1 MTEKIHYQLNITVE
15 QKSPFDT
22 PAVQATQGERPFT
35 QWMTSPFV
43 LSSAVSCAYRSM
55 NGVVTAV
62 YRLKLSIAKAR
73 AGLVYASV
81 SAMALLALAMTNA
94 NATDAVG
101 RGFEVKAAD
110 TQLAQRLAKRDA
122 ADLPF
127 VYSVSVGMRR
137 DHLNWNIA
145 NGNVNIASEVDFAK
159 TTLQQLRLAG
169 EWNVIDAWALRGMF
183 STGSVNSG
191 TNRDSDYAARD
202 RTQEYARSQSK
213 TGGAVRDLSLA
224 LAHKIK
230 LGDFKQGGTLQLTP
244 LLGLSIHQQSL
255 TLYDGNQVMPTHGVL
270 IGLNNSYDAVWQG
283 PWIGMDAAFDFG
295 GDLSLISSVEYHWV
309 NFRAEAN
316 WNLRNDLSHPVS
328 FKHVA
333 NGHGLS
339 ASLGAAY
346 QYSRPL
352 SLHVLLERQQWRTAT
367 GYDQTNFSYGGTGYY
382 TLNPVQWESQ
392 AVSVGASYQF

>member
-1 MTEKIHYQLNITVE
+1 MIGIMRTFRTLLRCLFMPADVKRNVGLSFPLVVCYVMGFLIMGSMHASAADALNRQFE
-15 QKSPFDT
+15 
-22 PAVQATQGERPFT
+22 
-35 QWMTSPFV
+35 
-43 LSSAVSCAYRSM
+43 
-55 NGVVTAV
+55 
-62 YRLKLSIAKAR
+62 
-73 AGLVYASV
+73 V
-81 SAMALLALAMTNA
+81 SA
-94 NATDAVG
+94 
-101 RGFEVKAAD
+101 ED
-110 TQLAQRLAKRDA
+110 TQLAQRLSKRDA

-145 NGNVNIASEVDFAK
+145 NGNVNIASEVNFAK
-159 TTLQQLRLAG
+159 TTLQQLQLVG

-183 STGSVNSG
+183 ATGAVKSG
-191 TNRDSDYAARD
+191 TNRDSDYAGSN
-202 RTQEYARSQSK
+202 RTQEYSHSQSK
-213 TGGAVRDLSLA
+213 TGGAVRDLSIA

-255 TLYDGNQVMPTHGVL
+255 TMYDGNKALPTNGAL

-283 PWIGMDAAFDFG
+283 PWIGMDAVVGFG
-295 GDLSLISSVEYHWV
+295 GDLSLTTSVEYHWV

-339 ASLGAAY
+339 VSLGAAY

>member
-1 MTEKIHYQLNITVE
+1 MIGIMRISRTLL
-15 QKSPFDT
+15 
-22 PAVQATQGERPFT
+22 RC
-35 QWMTSPFV
+35 
-43 LSSAVSCAYRSM
+43 L
-55 NGVVTAV
+55 
-62 YRLKLSIAKAR
+62 L
-73 AGLVYASV
+73 YASDVKRNVGLPFPLVVCYLMGYLIMGSMHASAADAPDRRFEV
-81 SAMALLALAMTNA
+81 SA
-94 NATDAVG
+94 
-101 RGFEVKAAD
+101 ED
-110 TQLAQRLAKRDA
+110 TQLAQRLAIRDA
-122 ADLPF
+122 VQLPF
-127 VYSVSVGMRR
+127 EYSMSVGARQ

-145 NGNVNIASEVDFAK
+145 NGNVNVGSEVDWTK
-159 TTLQQLRLAG
+159 TTIQQLRLTG
-169 EWNVIDAWALRGMF
+169 KWNVFDAWALRGMF

-191 TNRDSDYAARD
+191 TNRDSDYAASD
-202 RTQEYARSQSK
+202 RSQEYSRSQSK

-224 LAHKIK
+224 LAHQIK
-230 LGDFKQGGTLQLTP
+230 FDYLQQGGGLKLTP
-244 LLGLSIHQQSL
+244 LLGLSVHQQSL
-255 TLYDGNQVMPTHGVL
+255 TMYEGQQIVPANGAL

-295 GDLSLISSVEYHWV
+295 GYLSLIGSVEYHWV
-309 NFRAEAN
+309 SFSAEAN
-316 WNLRNDLSHPVS
+316 WNLRTDLSHPVS

-333 NGHGLS
+333 NGNGLT